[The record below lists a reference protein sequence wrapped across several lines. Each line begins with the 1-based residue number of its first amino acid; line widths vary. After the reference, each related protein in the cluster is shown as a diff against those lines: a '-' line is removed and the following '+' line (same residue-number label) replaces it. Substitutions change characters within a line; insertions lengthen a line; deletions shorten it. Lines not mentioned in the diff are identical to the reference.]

1 MIIVKTISPSSAFC
15 SPIHLVKS
23 TVHIYKINMYN
34 AVCQWKK
41 LTTTKTN
48 LSNKVHWKK
57 ERENENCLSY
67 YNNNKIIIMFIL
79 HRSFFS
85 STNQTHVNLPLRL
98 LPTAFAAPT
107 TTSTNRTRRLTT
119 HLLLSLSLLA
129 YTFVQPTLMDYIHL
143 RRLSLHFFQ
152 KKNLFLN
159 LFLVV

>member
-1 MIIVKTISPSSAFC
+1 MLFANE
-15 SPIHLVKS
+15 KS
-23 TVHIYKINMYN
+23 LQQPKPTS
-34 AVCQWKK
+34 Q
-41 LTTTKTN
+41 TKYTE
-48 LSNKVHWKK
+48 K

-107 TTSTNRTRRLTT
+107 TTSTNRTRRPTT
-119 HLLLSLSLLA
+119 HFTSLSLSLLA

-143 RRLSLHFFQ
+143 RRLPLSLFIFFE
-152 KKNLFLN
+152 KNLFLN